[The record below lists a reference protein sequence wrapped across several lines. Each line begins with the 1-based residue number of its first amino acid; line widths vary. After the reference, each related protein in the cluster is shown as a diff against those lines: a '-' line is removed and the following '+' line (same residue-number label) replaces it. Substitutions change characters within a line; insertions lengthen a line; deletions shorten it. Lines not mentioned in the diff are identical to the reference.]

1 VRPTFPWS
9 KPRREWLVLTLVAVC
24 ALSPVYKV
32 NAQDNSRLCL
42 SQALVHGHLSNDGCF
57 ELDHS
62 LYKGHMYTD
71 KAPGLS
77 IVELPLAEALRLP
90 PANKL
95 PEHGWKLWVIRVLTS
110 GVMLLALAFVVGRVS
125 EGLAPGFGSI
135 ALVTFALG
143 TLMAPFAVENFDQV
157 PAAALGFGAFLLAW
171 RRKPLAA
178 GLMAGAGVFFEY
190 EAGAIMVVVA
200 AYLFLTTRSG
210 RTLGRYALG
219 VLPALAALGA
229 YDWAAFGAPWRLSYR
244 YVDNLYQPAQ
254 AGGLFGI
261 HLPSAYAAQQVF
273 IGRGGLLVAT
283 PVVVAAAWGLGLL
296 WRTHHA
302 EVWACIAV
310 IAIFVLLNV
319 GYFLPYG
326 GSPGPRF
333 LLPALP
339 FLTLGLGPAFA
350 RAPRFTTALAFVS
363 VASMTAIFLDWGA
376 QTPMKGGVFGEVGRV
391 LFHPGTARYAR
402 DLESTVFDWV
412 LPGHGWGAALT
423 AIAGLAAFV
432 VAYRAIPRD
441 QRRPAAST
449 RRTPLVTAL
458 GVGIVVLVVAAQAS
472 AVSGYPYA
480 GPPRDLAVSI
490 QQLTGRIFPGQEAD
504 FTVWSSNSSDYLGYG
519 NVLLTIV
526 LPPGATLVGPPSYE
540 RGSGCTGTTTIVCNL
555 DSLSPRMSTPVRF
568 GIKPSVLGA
577 QQLQALLLAQGL
589 SHSQRA
595 TLTINSG

>member
-1 VRPTFPWS
+1 
-9 KPRREWLVLTLVAVC
+9 VLALVAVC
-24 ALSPVYKV
+24 ALAPVYKL

-57 ELDHS
+57 GLDHA
-62 LYKGHMYTD
+62 LYKGHEYTD

-77 IVELPLAEALRLP
+77 IVELPLAEALRLA
-90 PANKL
+90 PANQL
-95 PEHGWKLWVIRVLTS
+95 PVHTWKLWVIRLLTS
-110 GVMLLALAFVVGRVS
+110 GIVFLALAFVIGRVS

-143 TLMAPFAVENFDQV
+143 TLIAPFAAMNFDQV
-157 PAAALGFGAFLLAW
+157 PAAAFGFWAFLLAW
-171 RRKPLAA
+171 RRTPLAA
-178 GLMAGAGVFFEY
+178 GLLAGAAIFFEY

-200 AYLFLTTRSG
+200 AYLFFTTRSG
-210 RTLGRYALG
+210 RACGRYALG
-219 VLPALAALGA
+219 VLPALVALAA

-273 IGRGGLLVAT
+273 IGRGGLIVVT

-296 WRTHHA
+296 WRTHRA
-302 EVWACIAV
+302 EVWACVAV

-339 FLTLGLGPAFA
+339 FLALGLGPAFG
-350 RAPRFTTALAFVS
+350 RAPRLTSALAFVS
-363 VASMTAIFLDWGA
+363 VASMIAIFLDWGA
-376 QTPMKGGVFGEVGRV
+376 QTPMKGGIFSEVARVPFGSS
-391 LFHPGTARYAR
+391 RYSR
-402 DLESTVFDWV
+402 YLESTVFDWV
-412 LPGHGWGAALT
+412 LPGHAWGAVLT

-432 VAYRAIPRD
+432 VAYRAIPRE

-449 RRTPLVTAL
+449 RRAPWVTAL
-458 GVGIVVLVVAAQAS
+458 GAGLVVLVVVAQAS
-472 AVSGYPYA
+472 AISGYPYA

-490 QQLTGRIFPGQEAD
+490 QQPTQRIFPGQEAD
-504 FTVWSSNSSDYLGYG
+504 FTVWSSNSSDYQGYG
-519 NVLLTIV
+519 NVVLTIQ
-526 LPPGATLVGPPSYE
+526 LPPGAALVGPPSYE
-540 RGSGCTGTTTIVCNL
+540 RGSGCAGTSTIVCNL
-555 DSLSPRMSTPVRF
+555 DSLSPRMTTPVSF
-568 GIKPSVLGA
+568 GIKPTALGQ
-577 QQLQALLLAQGL
+577 QQLQALLSAQGL
-589 SHSQRA
+589 SHPRRA
-595 TLTINSG
+595 TVTINSG